1 MRAIVGIHSYRG
13 RVLHLSAFPKKPSWN
28 IAASM
33 WVMALDIRCAVVN
46 NVRLQVAC
54 ASISSNNHFET
65 NLERLGL
72 LERRKCR
79 EFQASCI
86 DRKTSLA
93 SKQFPFSPS
102 LPSASRNTVAGRMPS
117 ERQTFE
123 CLCCASSDALSSS
136 QPSSIAPFV
145 AASTFCSLNDNSNFC
160 LCMHVREHECIHACI
175 YACVHALCM
184 HDVST
189 CMCMYVRMQLCSM
202 YVQNTP
208 TRA

>member
-1 MRAIVGIHSYRG
+1 
-13 RVLHLSAFPKKPSWN
+13 
-28 IAASM
+28 
-33 WVMALDIRCAVVN
+33 MALDIRCAVVK

-93 SKQFPFSPS
+93 SKQFPFFPS

-117 ERQTFE
+117 ERQTSE
-123 CLCCASSDALSSS
+123 CLCCASSDVLLSS

-145 AASTFCSLNDNSNFC
+145 TASTFCSLNDNSNFC

>member
-1 MRAIVGIHSYRG
+1 
-13 RVLHLSAFPKKPSWN
+13 
-28 IAASM
+28 M
-33 WVMALDIRCAVVN
+33 WF
-46 NVRLQVAC
+46 VRLQVAC

-93 SKQFPFSPS
+93 SKQFPS

-117 ERQTFE
+117 ERQTSE
-123 CLCCASSDALSSS
+123 CLCCASSDVLLSS

-145 AASTFCSLNDNSNFC
+145 TASTFCSLNDNSNFC
-160 LCMHVREHECIHACI
+160 LCMHVREHECIHACLFPTSSHPNFRICIRAYI
-175 YACVHALCM
+175 YAYSVPKP
-184 HDVST
+184 
-189 CMCMYVRMQLCSM
+189 
-202 YVQNTP
+202 N
-208 TRA
+208 RACAESRP